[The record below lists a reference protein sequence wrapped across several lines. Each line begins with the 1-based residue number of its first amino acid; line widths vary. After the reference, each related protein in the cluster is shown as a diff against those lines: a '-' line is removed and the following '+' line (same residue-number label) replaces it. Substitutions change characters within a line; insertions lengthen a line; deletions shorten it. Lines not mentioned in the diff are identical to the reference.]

1 MNRGW
6 VLAARRAVTNV
17 QIVLAVAL
25 HFACLAAYNIVTLNY
40 LRVLVMSTRRS
51 DASKC
56 TLGDSATFFVFFHR
70 FPMSAA
76 DGNGDNQLSCQF
88 LVSHARSSQC
98 HLTADNLHFVLL
110 RTEK

>member
-1 MNRGW
+1 M
-6 VLAARRAVTNV
+6 AARRAVTNV

-76 DGNGDNQLSCQF
+76 DGDNQLLANF
-88 LVSHARSSQC
+88 WYPMPGHPNVV
-98 HLTADNLHFVLL
+98 T
-110 RTEK
+110 